1 MSIFYAHSVFFTSP
15 LHLLLF
21 VACDLRGPSIAANCL
36 IKRQLSA
43 NATDVQQRHGHARRR
58 YRTAEGSLTASPSF
72 SRSTEPTMLR
82 QTPPIDLSTGT
93 TWKAPR
99 QLIKR
104 RLIPRVGST
113 PRKKYQTCSRC
124 CRQKAI
130 LIKDFSRNKYC

>member
-43 NATDVQQRHGHARRR
+43 NATDVQRSAMVNARR

-72 SRSTEPTMLR
+72 SRTTEPTMLR
-82 QTPPIDLSTGT
+82 QKPSIDLSTGT
-93 TWKAPR
+93 AWKAPR

-113 PRKKYQTCSRC
+113 RRKIPNMFSMLSTKSQ
-124 CRQKAI
+124 
-130 LIKDFSRNKYC
+130 DFFSEINTRK